1 MEAVILAAG
10 LGRRLRPILGD
21 QPKCLLE
28 INGQTLLERLI
39 CQLRGSG
46 VRQIWIVVGYMA
58 DMIRERF
65 PSGKGLSYVYN
76 PQYATGNNVMSLYKA
91 LDHVR
96 GEFTYIMGDCIYEDD
111 LLSQVD
117 ERDDEVAIAVDFSD
131 RCTGDDVMVSVS
143 DGRVVRIGKKIDVSP
158 TTGYFAGAVRIGREA
173 LSVLRN
179 ELGAFAIRKD
189 NRLYTSKALDE
200 MIRRG
205 SIQAS
210 FVDVTG
216 LFWDEIDTPDD
227 FMRVKGNINQGVAQA
242 HDETYGEL

>member
-10 LGRRLRPILGD
+10 FGRRLRPILSD

-39 CQLRGSG
+39 YQLRRSG
-46 VRQIWIVVGYMA
+46 VRQIWVVVGYMA
-58 DMIRERF
+58 DRIRERF
-65 PSGKGLSYVYN
+65 APGDGLSYVYN
-76 PQYATGNNVMSLYKA
+76 PQYDTANNVMSLYKA

-96 GEFTYIMGDCIYEDD
+96 GEFLYIMGDCIYEDD
-111 LLSQVD
+111 LLPQVI
-117 ERDDEVAIAVDFSD
+117 EQDDEVAIAVDFTD

-143 DGRVVRIGKKIDVSP
+143 DGRVVRIGKKVDVSP
-158 TTGYFAGAVRIGREA
+158 TMGYFAGAVRIGREA
-173 LSVLRN
+173 LEVLRN

-189 NRLYTSKALDE
+189 NTLYTSKALDE

-205 SIQAS
+205 SIRAS
-210 FVDVTG
+210 YVDVSG

-227 FMRVKGNINQGVAQA
+227 FMRVKHVLNQGGSQVY
-242 HDETYGEL
+242 DETYSEP